1 MPLAVSAAVCI
12 CVGRSLTLMRS
23 VQQWRPSGAQ
33 VGTELSFPCI
43 TAPPGLPSL
52 RCGLR
57 AVWVMFSCTDTS
69 DLNSVVCG
77 VLKQKREQPEATSAC
92 RTQPVF
98 NQHSSVLSL
107 EQEQQLTAHLVLLQH
122 TKPRRCC
129 SNGQWLCTVA
139 EQSGAAVRAPSVL
152 QWHFI
157 AAECGAGGSEPRIA
171 AVFASLHLSAS
182 LRPCVHLGA
191 SAPTPI

>member
-1 MPLAVSAAVCI
+1 
-12 CVGRSLTLMRS
+12 MRS
-23 VQQWRPSGAQ
+23 VQEWRPSGAQ

-43 TAPPGLPSL
+43 AAPPGLPSL

-77 VLKQKREQPEATSAC
+77 VLKQKRKQPEATSAC

-107 EQEQQLTAHLVLLQH
+107 EQEQQLSPLLTAHLVLLQH

-129 SNGQWLCTVA
+129 SDRQWLCSVA

-152 QWHFI
+152 QWHLI
-157 AAECGAGGSEPRIA
+157 AAECSAGGSEPRIA

-182 LRPCVHLGA
+182 LRPCVHLEA
-191 SAPTPI
+191 SALTPI

>member
-1 MPLAVSAAVCI
+1 M
-12 CVGRSLTLMRS
+12 MRS

-57 AVWVMFSCTDTS
+57 AVWVMFSCTDDTS

-92 RTQPVF
+92 RTQCLTSTVLCCPWSR
-98 NQHSSVLSL
+98 SSSSAPL
-107 EQEQQLTAHLVLLQH
+107 LTAHLVLLQH

-157 AAECGAGGSEPRIA
+157 AAECSAGGSEPRIA

-182 LRPCVHLGA
+182 LRPCVHLEA